1 MLQGQRLVEPGGDP
15 DSEALNVEQLAVA
28 GEIGGIRPASM
39 ALVESRSAHRD
50 SPLNDRICHAR
61 DEAVIRTKGES
72 RQGVI
77 PQNIA
82 EFDAQAI
89 RRRGFR
95 PSRGPPIVAASQR
108 VPDVGNTID
117 CQFHMV
123 RIEDS
128 DPASDHDW
136 KSSAATDLVI
146 SRHRHSNSARGPVGS
161 H

>member
-15 DSEALNVEQLAVA
+15 DSEALNVEVLAVA
-28 GEIGGIRPASM
+28 GEIGGIRPVSM
-39 ALVESRSAHRD
+39 VLVESRAAHRD

-95 PSRGPPIVAASQR
+95 LSRGPPIVAASQ
-108 VPDVGNTID
+108 
-117 CQFHMV
+117 
-123 RIEDS
+123 
-128 DPASDHDW
+128 
-136 KSSAATDLVI
+136 
-146 SRHRHSNSARGPVGS
+146 
-161 H
+161 